1 MNERRP
7 DPDALLRILRDD
19 EKSGDTGMLKIF
31 LGMCAGVGKTY
42 AMLEAAQRAKDAGVD
57 VVVGVVETHG
67 RWETEKLLDGLE
79 VIPRKSVQHRGSS
92 HADMDVDAILARHPQ
107 LVLVDELAH
116 TNPKEWRH
124 RRRYQDIDELLDNG
138 INVYTTLNVQ
148 HLESRA
154 DDVERITGVSVR
166 ERVPDSVLAK
176 ASEVEVVDITPAELL
191 QRLSEGKVYARDRTI
206 VARQNF
212 FREGN
217 LVALREMALRTT
229 AERVDTDLRTYRQ
242 RYGID
247 EMWPSAQSY
256 LVAIGPT
263 PHAAR
268 LVRWTCKVAQEHGAR
283 WVAAIVRRP
292 GALSESQER
301 YLQLAVSLV
310 EELGGEIEWIDDD
323 DVVNGLITA
332 AHRRNAVTIVVGKP
346 RRSGLFSFVAGAG
359 IVSRLIARAD
369 GIDISVVAAHHGESD
384 DARPWTSGAYSM
396 RIESGPLAYVSTI
409 VTSVVMVCIGL
420 LLLPVIGYQAVGM
433 VLLLYVSILP
443 VLAPRGPVLVTAVLT
458 AGAWNLLFIPPRFTL
473 TIGRLEDQLTF
484 ALYFIVALTST
495 WLATRIR
502 RREQV
507 IRRREQRTELLYA
520 LATDANASSSMAEIV
535 DAIVQR
541 TQQLIDADVVLI
553 ARSEGNPNR
562 DVVTHGSFMP
572 DAKEHAVAMWVYD
585 HARSAGNGTE
595 TLPFAAA
602 RYMPMIVN
610 DRCVGVIGFRPRSS
624 RARSFEDPGVIERI
638 VRQAAW
644 SFERLRLNDSV
655 GRVRQAEESER
666 LARTIMNAVS
676 HELRTP
682 MASILGSASTLEEVV
697 ADNLSQAQRQ
707 LVHDIRSSA
716 ERLDD
721 LVTDLLD
728 MARIDA
734 GKVEVRQQL
743 IDIRETIDAS
753 LGDFLPLK
761 DGRKLFV
768 EIDPPSPPDIRTDA
782 TIIRQ
787 VVRNLVGNALGH
799 SPPGTAVSVT
809 VVVREEEL
817 VLTIDDDGPG
827 VDPSE
832 YVRIFDRFAR
842 GPHSNGSGLGLSIV
856 RGLLEVLNG
865 RIVAGRSPMG
875 GARFTATIPIIRQ

>member
-7 DPDALLRILRDD
+7 DPDALLRMLKDD
-19 EKSGDTGMLKIF
+19 EKAVDVGVLKIF

-42 AMLEAAQRAKDAGVD
+42 AMLEAAQRAKDAGID

-79 VIPRKSVQHRGSS
+79 VIPRKSVEHRGSS
-92 HADMDVDAILARHPQ
+92 HADMDVDAILARRPQ

-116 TNPKEWRH
+116 TNPTGWRH

-138 INVYTTLNVQ
+138 INVYSTLNVQ

-154 DDVERITGVSVR
+154 DDVERITGVAVR

-176 ASEVEVVDITPAELL
+176 ASDVEVVDITPAELL
-191 QRLSEGKVYARDRTI
+191 QRLSEGKVYSKDRSI
-206 VARQNF
+206 VALQNF
-212 FREGN
+212 FRKGN

-229 AERVDTDLRTYRQ
+229 AERVDTDLRSYRQ
-242 RYGID
+242 RYGIE

-263 PHAAR
+263 PHATR

-301 YLQLAVSLV
+301 HLQSAVSLV
-310 EELGGEIEWIDDD
+310 EELGGEIDWIDDD
-323 DVVNGLITA
+323 DVVNGLLTA

-346 RRSGLFSFVAGAG
+346 RRGGLLSFVTGAG

-369 GIDISVVAAHHGESD
+369 GIDVSVVAADEGESD
-384 DARPWTSGAYSM
+384 DAKPRASGSYPM
-396 RIESGPLAYVSTI
+396 LIQSGPLAYVLTI
-409 VTSVVMVCIGL
+409 ATSIVMIGIGL
-420 LLLPVIGYQAVGM
+420 LLLPTIGYQAVGM
-433 VLLLYVSILP
+433 ILLLYVSILP

-458 AGAWNLLFIPPRFTL
+458 AGAWDLLFIPPRFTL

-484 ALYFIVALTST
+484 TLYFITALTST

-507 IRRREQRTELLYA
+507 IRRREQRTEQLYA
-520 LATDANASSSMAEIV
+520 LATDVNASSAVADIV

-541 TQQLIDADVVLI
+541 TQQLIDADVAI
-553 ARSEGNPNR
+553 IIRPDGAHDR
-562 DVVTHGSFMP
+562 DVQMYGSFTP
-572 DAKEHAVAMWVYD
+572 DAKEYAVAMWVYD
-585 HARSAGNGTE
+585 HSRSAGSGTE
-595 TLPFAAA
+595 TLPFATA
-602 RYMPMIVN
+602 RYMPMSVN
-610 DRCVGVIGFRPRSS
+610 ERCVGVIGFRPRTS
-624 RARSFEDPGVIERI
+624 RTRSFEDPGVIERV

-644 SFERLRLNDSV
+644 SFERMRLNDSV
-655 GRVRQAEESER
+655 SRVRQAEESER

-697 ADNLSQAQRQ
+697 GDNLSDAQRQ

-734 GKVEVRQQL
+734 GRVEVTQQP
-743 IDIRETIDAS
+743 IDIRETLDAS
-753 LGDFLPLK
+753 LGDVLPLR

-768 EIDPPSPPDIRTDA
+768 EIDPPSPPDIQTDA

-787 VVRNLVGNALGH
+787 VVRNLVGNAIDH
-799 SPPGTAVSVT
+799 TPPGTAVSVT
-809 VVVREEEL
+809 VAVRLEAL
-817 VLTIDDDGPG
+817 TITIDDDGPG
-827 VDPSE
+827 IDPNE
-832 YVRIFDRFAR
+832 LANIFDRFVR
-842 GPHSNGSGLGLSIV
+842 GPRSTGSGLGLSIV
-856 RGLLEVLNG
+856 RGLVEALNG

-875 GARFTATIPIIRQ
+875 GARFTVTIPLAPK